1 MKKFVAIFMFFGI
14 LSLAFGEQNSVKNV
28 ENSKKS
34 DATIAQNHSAK
45 PQNNAQISSKNLDKN
60 ATNQGE
66 ISSDKSQFQLQKCK
80 NLNKFITVYGSSQ
93 MQIAPDFA
101 VVTFSIKSEATT
113 QQDALNAVLNLG
125 EKIDNFLNTNA
136 ILDTNR
142 ELLSSGVDMS
152 KEGGLLSK
160 TTYIGYRYYKIKIT
174 NLKSYAQFVS
184 DLVAIGGISDLTIK
198 FDDSKI
204 LEHKKTL
211 KDAAIKDAFTKAQD
225 FAYAAQT
232 SPCEAIEIEE
242 LSDKENL
249 RELSEKDIK
258 SAMIS
263 SGPFIIETNVKVK
276 FGLN

>member
-1 MKKFVAIFMFFGI
+1 MKKFVAILMFFGI
-14 LSLAFGEQNSVKNV
+14 LSLVFGEQNSAKNA
-28 ENSKKS
+28 EKS
-34 DATIAQNHSAK
+34 EKNDPKTAQNHSAK
-45 PQNNAQISSKNLDKN
+45 SQNNAQISSKNLDKN
-60 ATNQGE
+60 ATNQDE
-66 ISSDKSQFQLQKCK
+66 ISNDESQFKLQKCK
-80 NLNKFITVYGSSQ
+80 NLDKFIVVYGSSQ
-93 MQIAPDFA
+93 MQIVPDFA
-101 VVTFSIKSEATT
+101 VVTFSIKTEATT

-125 EKIDNFLNTNA
+125 EKIDNFLNTNE
-136 ILDTNR
+136 ILGINR

-160 TTYIGYRYYKIKIT
+160 TTYIGYRYYRVKIA

-184 DLVAIGGISDLTIK
+184 DLVAIGDISDLTIK

-211 KDAAIKDAFTKAQD
+211 KNAAIKDALTKAQD

-263 SGPFIIETNVKVK
+263 SGPFTIETNVKVK

>member
-1 MKKFVAIFMFFGI
+1 MKKFVAILMFFGI
-14 LSLAFGEQNSVKNV
+14 LSLAFGEQNSAKNAV
-28 ENSKKS
+28 NSEKNDPK
-34 DATIAQNHSAK
+34 TAQNHSAK
-45 PQNNAQISSKNLDKN
+45 SQNNAQISSKNLDKN
-60 ATNQGE
+60 ATNQDE
-66 ISSDKSQFQLQKCK
+66 ISNDESQFQLQKCK

-93 MQIAPDFA
+93 MQITPDFA
-101 VVTFSIKSEATT
+101 VVTFSIKSEATA

-125 EKIDNFLNTNA
+125 EKIDNFLNTNE
-136 ILDTNR
+136 ILGINR

-160 TTYIGYRYYKIKIT
+160 TTYIGYRYYKVKIT

-204 LEHKKTL
+204 LEHKRAL
-211 KDAAIKDAFTKAQD
+211 KHALTKAQD

-263 SGPFIIETNVKVK
+263 SGPFTIETNVKVK